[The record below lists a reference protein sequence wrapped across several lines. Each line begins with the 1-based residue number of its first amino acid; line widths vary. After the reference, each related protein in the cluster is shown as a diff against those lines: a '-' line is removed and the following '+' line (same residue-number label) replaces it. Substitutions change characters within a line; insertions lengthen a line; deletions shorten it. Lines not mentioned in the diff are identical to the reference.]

1 LTQSNNYLDAYLVGS
16 EYSLYWYQPKYS
28 TTYCATCLRRYNGDV
43 NGGTKVRAYCVS
55 GRNLS
60 SVGLFGVSA
69 ADVTGAVGLVSL
81 SGATTLLAAGSAL
94 IFGSTMLAF

>member
-1 LTQSNNYLDAYLVGS
+1 
-16 EYSLYWYQPKYS
+16 
-28 TTYCATCLRRYNGDV
+28 
-43 NGGTKVRAYCVS
+43 VRAYCVS

-60 SVGLFGVSA
+60 STGLFGVSA